1 MVNTEGEIY
10 RFDPNLNG
18 TQEGVLVAT
27 INTGERL
34 TTVTDRVP
42 EIEGIES
49 DG

>member
-42 EIEGIES
+42 EIEGRKR
-49 DG
+49 